1 MNFEFFTYYNNEIMA
16 DIELDVDEVLN
27 LEEEYYQ
34 KGFLEGQEH
43 STREQYIEGKE
54 YGYQTGFQRAL
65 IVGYIQG
72 LMEYWKENKDLNNV
86 DGHMTQL
93 REIVEGIPVTNGES
107 EVAEFEKR
115 INKARNKIRVI
126 ATILKESSKVSKLDE
141 LMKEMGGTLQVS
153 ENVDEMW

>member
-1 MNFEFFTYYNNEIMA
+1 MSNIM
-16 DIELDVDEVLN
+16 DIDLDVDEVLN

-34 KGFLEGQEH
+34 KGFLEGKEH
-43 STREQYIEGKE
+43 STREQHIEGKE

-72 LMEYWKENKDLNNV
+72 LMEYWQQHHDLSSV
-86 DGHMTQL
+86 AGHMKQL
-93 REIVEGIPVTNGES
+93 HDIILGIPLTNGES

-115 INKARNKIRVI
+115 INKARNKVRVL

-141 LMKEMGGTLQVS
+141 LMKEIGGTLQVS